1 MGTLIVEASFR
12 SGSLVTARLTHEQE
26 KPVFCV
32 PGDIGK
38 SGSLGTNKLIK
49 DYGILATGIEDIFE
63 KLKISYNEKKK
74 EEQKREKKRVQEQKN
89 NILYTNK
96 NQFKCHNKEVNNKD
110 NTFEVEQ
117 KRESITIK
125 KEYEPVYKIL
135 KEESM
140 SINEICLKSGLG
152 INKVNQILTMLEL
165 EGLIRAEAGNRFML
179 LYMQRKKTIH
189 QLTVQI

>member
-1 MGTLIVEASFR
+1 MGTLLVEASFR

-38 SGSLGTNKLIK
+38 RGSLGTNKLIK

-63 KLKISYNEKKK
+63 KLKISYNERILQECRKNFANKKKK

-152 INKVNQILTMLEL
+152 INIVNQILTMLEL

-179 LYMQRKKTIH
+179 L
-189 QLTVQI
+189 